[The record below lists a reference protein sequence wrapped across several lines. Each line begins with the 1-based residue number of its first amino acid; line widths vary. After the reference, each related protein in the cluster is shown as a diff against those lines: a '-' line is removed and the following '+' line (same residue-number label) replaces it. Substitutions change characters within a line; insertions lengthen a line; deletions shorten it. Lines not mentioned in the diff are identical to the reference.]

1 MTANNR
7 SYKKSSFG
15 PAFLF
20 LSKRRREA
28 LADYYEFCRRMDDIA
43 DEPDVQNPAGEL
55 DFWAAEIARL
65 YAGAP
70 ETDLGK
76 RLLPHVRE
84 FGITEDR
91 FLMLIDGMRADLRGQ
106 TYNTFAQLDGYIYRV
121 AVVVGLATLDI
132 LGVKGPQADT
142 LAKDLGG
149 AVQLTNIIR
158 DVPDDAALGR
168 VYLPEEL
175 LARFGLTRQDVLAGR
190 AGDDLARVLSQTAQT
205 AQKLYARAFEQMKRF
220 ARLKMLPCR
229 MMGCVYAANLAK
241 IRKTGFRFMRPVKL
255 TKAEKLQGVLH
266 ALFKTVFR

>member
-20 LSKRRREA
+20 LDKRRREA

-43 DEPDVQNPAGEL
+43 DEPDVPSPAEEL
-55 DFWAAEIARL
+55 NFWESEIRRV
-65 YAGAP
+65 YGGKP

-76 RLLPHVRE
+76 RLYAHIQT
-84 FGITEDR
+84 FGISQDR

-106 TYNTFAQLDGYIYRV
+106 TYTTFEELNGYIYRV

-132 LGVKGPQADT
+132 LGVKGPEAET
-142 LAKDLGG
+142 LAKNLGG

-158 DVPDDAALGR
+158 DVPSDASLGR

-175 LARFGLTRQDVLAGR
+175 LMHHGLTRQDILGGRGADALA
-190 AGDDLARVLSQTAQT
+190 AALKQTAGL
-205 AQKLYARAFEQMKRF
+205 AEKLYARAFEQMKRF
-220 ARLKMLPCR
+220 PPLPMLPCR
-229 MMGCVYAANLAK
+229 AMGYVYAANLAK
-241 IRKTGFRFMRPVKL
+241 IRKTGFRFARPVKL
-255 TKAEKLQGVLH
+255 TKFEKIKGVLH
-266 ALFKTVFR
+266 AVFKTVFH